1 MRIHVVPYS
10 KDWPLRYRA
19 EEALI
24 AEALGNDLMSVSHV
38 GSTAVDGMPAVPVI
52 DIVCTITDLS
62 ALETRSEALAQTG
75 YERTDAPSPIGGALL
90 RKHDAANP
98 DTVVAQIM
106 AVPERMG
113 KEADSCLALR
123 DYFAR
128 DKAGARAYVNFK
140 RMMAR
145 QHGRDLDKY
154 IASKAAF
161 IRQMLRKAAR

>member
-38 GSTAVDGMPAVPVI
+38 GSTAVEGMPAVPVI
-52 DIVCTITDLS
+52 DIVCTVTDLS
-62 ALETRSEALAQTG
+62 ALDARAEALAEAG
-75 YERTDAPSPIGGALL
+75 YQRAGAPSPIGGELL
-90 RKHDAANP
+90 RKHDAASP

-106 AVPERMG
+106 VVPARMG
-113 KEADSCLALR
+113 KAAEECLALR
-123 DYFAR
+123 DYLSR